1 VRLLVTGAAG
11 HVAREVVRQ
20 ALAAGDAVVAPYRD
34 APGEEDTPQAPG
46 LTWVRCDLADP
57 AAAARLADDHAVDAC
72 IHAAAISNEAYA
84 RPQPLAAIH
93 GNVGATANLLDAA
106 RRHGW
111 RRFLVISTGSVF
123 QQLADATQPILED
136 APPTPVDIY
145 ATTKHCAEQLTRM
158 YRTLFGLE
166 AAAVRIS
173 WVYGPP
179 VVSDS
184 PTRGPIPMFLRRA
197 LAGIPLRAPSG
208 ADAAAS
214 YTYVS
219 DVAAGLLAA
228 CRAPALN
235 HAVYHLGCGVNFT
248 TGEVAEAVKAAVPG
262 AVIELG
268 PGSEPWTTY
277 TAPRG
282 PLAGSRFTDDTG
294 FVLAPSALAAGV
306 EAYAAWMRANPAS
319 YRQPPPSTGLLR
331 ARPVEGARA
340 PW

>member
-1 VRLLVTGAAG
+1 VRLLVTGATG

-20 ALAAGDAVVAPYRD
+20 ALAAGDEVVAPYRD
-34 APGEEDTPQAPG
+34 APGEDDTPEAPG

-57 AAAARLADDHAVDAC
+57 AAVARLGDDHAVDAC
-72 IHAAAISNEAYA
+72 IHGAAISNEAYA

-93 GNVGATANLLDAA
+93 GNVGASANLLDAA
-106 RRHGW
+106 RRQSW
-111 RRFLVISTGSVF
+111 RRFILISTGSVF
-123 QQLADATQPILED
+123 QQQSDATRPILED
-136 APPTPVDIY
+136 ALPTPVDIY

-158 YRTLFGLE
+158 YRTLFELE
-166 AAAVRIS
+166 AATIRIS

-197 LAGIPLRAPSG
+197 LAGIPLREPSG

-214 YTYVS
+214 YTYVG

-228 CRAPALN
+228 CRAPALS

-268 PGSEPWTTY
+268 PGGEPWTTY

-282 PLAGSRFTDDTG
+282 PLAGSRLSDDTG
-294 FVLAPSALAAGV
+294 FSLTPSSLAAGV
-306 EAYAAWMRANPAS
+306 KAYAEWMRANPAS
-319 YRQPPPSTGLLR
+319 YRASPPSNGLLR
-331 ARPVEGARA
+331 ARPVAGA
-340 PW
+340 

>member
-1 VRLLVTGAAG
+1 MRLLVTGATG

-20 ALAAGDAVVAPYRD
+20 ALAAGDTVVAPYRD
-34 APGEEDTPQAPG
+34 APGEDDTPAAPG
-46 LTWVRCDLADP
+46 LSWVRCDLADP
-57 AAAARLADDHAVDAC
+57 GAVARLADENAVDAC
-72 IHAAAISNEAYA
+72 VHAAAISNEAYA

-93 GNVGATANLLDAA
+93 SNVGATANLLDAA

-111 RRFLVISTGSVF
+111 RRFIVLSTGSVF
-123 QQLADATQPILED
+123 QRLADVTRPILED
-136 APPTPVDIY
+136 AVPTPVDIY

-158 YRTLFGLE
+158 YRAVFGLE

-197 LAGIPLRAPSG
+197 LAGVPLREPSG
-208 ADAAAS
+208 ADAAGS
-214 YTYVS
+214 YTYVG

-235 HAVYHLGCGVNFT
+235 QALYHLGSGVNFT
-248 TGEVAEAVKAAVPG
+248 AREVAEAVMAAVPG

-268 PGSEPWTTY
+268 PGTEPWTTY

-282 PLAGSRFTDDTG
+282 PLAGSRFADDTG
-294 FVLAPSALAAGV
+294 FVVSPSALARGIQ
-306 EAYAAWMRANPAS
+306 AYADWMRAHPAS
-319 YRQPPPSTGLLR
+319 YLQPPPANGLLR
-331 ARPVEGARA
+331 ARATAEA
-340 PW
+340 

>member
-1 VRLLVTGAAG
+1 MKLLVTGAAG

-20 ALAAGDAVVAPYRD
+20 ALAAGDTVVASYRE
-34 APGEEDTPQAPG
+34 APGEDDTPAAAG

-57 AAAARLADDHAVDAC
+57 AAVARLAEEHAVDAC

-93 GNVGATANLLDAA
+93 SNIGATANLLDAA
-106 RRHGW
+106 RRHRW
-111 RRFLVISTGSVF
+111 RRFILISTGSVF
-123 QQLADATQPILED
+123 QQLSDVTEPILED
-136 APPTPVDIY
+136 ALPTPVNIY

-158 YRTLFGLE
+158 YRTLFELE

-184 PTRGPIPMFLRRA
+184 PTRGPIPMFLRSA
-197 LAGIPLRAPSG
+197 LAGLPLREPSG

-214 YTYVS
+214 YTYVG

-248 TGEVAEAVKAAVPG
+248 AGEVAAAVKAAVPG

-268 PGSEPWTTY
+268 PGSEPWSTY

-282 PLAGSRFTDDTG
+282 PLAGSRFADDTG

-306 EAYAAWMRANPAS
+306 RAYADWMRAHRAS
-319 YRQPPPSTGLLR
+319 YLEPPPSNGLLR
-331 ARPVEGARA
+331 TRPPAGGQA

>member
-1 VRLLVTGAAG
+1 MRVLVTGATG
-11 HVAREVVRQ
+11 HVAREAVRQ
-20 ALAAGDAVVAPYRD
+20 ALAAGDEVVAPYRD
-34 APGEEDTPQAPG
+34 APGEDDTPAAPG
-46 LTWVRCDLADP
+46 LTWVPCDLAEP
-57 AAAARLADDHAVDAC
+57 AAVARLCDDHAVDAC
-72 IHAAAISNEAYA
+72 IHGAAISNEAYA

-93 GNVGATANLLDAA
+93 SNVGATANLLDAA

-111 RRFLVISTGSVF
+111 RRFILLSTGSVF
-123 QQLADATQPILED
+123 QQLADPTQPILED
-136 APPTPVDIY
+136 ALPTPVDIY

-158 YRTLFGLE
+158 YRTLFELE
-166 AAAVRIS
+166 AAAIRIS

-197 LAGIPLRAPSG
+197 LAGIPLREPSG

-214 YTYVS
+214 YTYVG

-235 HAVYHLGCGVNFT
+235 HPVYHLGCGVNFT
-248 TGEVAEAVKAAVPG
+248 AGEVAEAVKAAVPG

-282 PLAGSRFTDDTG
+282 PLAGSRFAEDTG
-294 FVLAPSALAAGV
+294 LALAPSSLAAGIK
-306 EAYAAWMRANPAS
+306 AYAEWMRANPAS
-319 YRQPPPSTGLLR
+319 YREPPPANGLHR
-331 ARPVEGARA
+331 AQPVEGAQA

>member
-1 VRLLVTGAAG
+1 VRLLVTGASG

-20 ALAAGDAVVAPYRD
+20 ALAAGDTVVAPYRD
-34 APGEEDTPQAPG
+34 APGEDDTPEASG
-46 LTWVRCDLADP
+46 LAWVRCDLADRG
-57 AAAARLADDHAVDAC
+57 AVARLADDHAVDAC

-93 GNVGATANLLDAA
+93 VNVGATANLLDAA
-106 RRHGW
+106 RRHRW
-111 RRFLVISTGSVF
+111 RRLILLSTGSVF
-123 QQLADATQPILED
+123 QQLPDAKRPILED
-136 APPTPVDIY
+136 ALPTPVDVY

-158 YRTLFGLE
+158 YRTLFELE

-197 LAGIPLRAPSG
+197 LAGVPLREPSG

-214 YTYVS
+214 YTYVG

-228 CRAPALN
+228 CRAPALH

-248 TGEVAEAVKAAVPG
+248 TGEVALAVKAAVPS
-262 AVIELG
+262 AEIELG

-282 PLAGSRFTDDTG
+282 PLAGSRFAEDTG
-294 FVLAPSALAAGV
+294 FVLAPSSLTAGIK
-306 EAYAAWMRANPAS
+306 AYAEWMRSNPAS
-319 YRQPPPSTGLLR
+319 YREPPPANGLLR
-331 ARPVEGARA
+331 ARPVRRAQARC
-340 PW
+340 

>member
-1 VRLLVTGAAG
+1 MRLLVTGATG

-20 ALAAGDAVVAPYRD
+20 ALAAGDEVVAPYRD
-34 APGEEDTPQAPG
+34 APGEDDTPAAPS
-46 LTWVRCDLADP
+46 LTWVCCDLADP
-57 AAAARLADDHAVDAC
+57 AAAARLGDDYAVDAC
-72 IHAAAISNEAYA
+72 MHAAAISNEAYA
-84 RPQPLAAIH
+84 RPQPLTAIH
-93 GNVGATANLLDAA
+93 SNVGATANLLDAA

-111 RRFLVISTGSVF
+111 RRFILISTGSVF
-123 QQLADATQPILED
+123 QQLADPTRPILED
-136 APPTPVDIY
+136 ALPTPVDIY

-158 YRTLFGLE
+158 YRKLFDLE

-197 LAGIPLRAPSG
+197 LAGSPLREPSG

-214 YTYVS
+214 STYVG

-228 CRAPALN
+228 CRAQALN

-248 TGEVAEAVKAAVPG
+248 TGEVATAVKAAVPG

-282 PLAGSRFTDDTG
+282 PLAGSRFAEDTG
-294 FVLAPSALAAGV
+294 FVLEPSSLLAGV
-306 EAYAAWMRANPAS
+306 KAYAEWMRAYPAS
-319 YRQPPPSTGLLR
+319 YLEPPPPNSLHRT
-331 ARPVEGARA
+331 RPAVEA
-340 PW
+340 